1 MSKSGKNVDFAA
13 ALENSFARWDFIHEH
28 GCSDPFWADGVNM
41 NLVRNHI
48 MYYKQQLSEKATL
61 FLLPKAYYRE
71 VPPEVDNNYMAR
83 PDEIRQNAARSMQ
96 IIDADENLKFV
107 QQQSVH
113 LTEKQLKQ
121 LCVPAIL
128 GYAENLR
135 RAISEDDLLTMRRYE
150 NPNGYLESFQSAA
163 QKAVRRKSLPEW
175 SQFRLMRTRNT
186 RSLTNAI
193 VHQMSKSKLIPHR
206 RFRKIMFSLRCSERS
221 FLWHLK

>member
-1 MSKSGKNVDFAA
+1 MSKSGMNVDYAA
-13 ALENSFARWDFIHEH
+13 ALENSFARWDFIHEY

-48 MYYKQQLSEKATL
+48 MYYKQQLSEEATL

-163 QKAVRRKSLPEW
+163 QKLRSPEI
-175 SQFRLMRTRNT
+175 
-186 RSLTNAI
+186 LTG
-193 VHQMSKSKLIPHR
+193 MESIPADEDEEYEE
-206 RFRKIMFSLRCSERS
+206 LDECDCSPNEQIKADPAPEVQEHYVQLTL
-221 FLWHLK
+221 F

>member
-1 MSKSGKNVDFAA
+1 MSKSGMNVDYAA
-13 ALENSFARWDFIHEH
+13 ALENSFARWDFIHEY

-48 MYYKQQLSEKATL
+48 MYYKQQLSEEATL

-121 LCVPAIL
+121 LCIPAIL

-163 QKAVRRKSLPEW
+163 QKLRSPEI
-175 SQFRLMRTRNT
+175 
-186 RSLTNAI
+186 LTG
-193 VHQMSKSKLIPHR
+193 MESIPADEDEEYEE
-206 RFRKIMFSLRCSERS
+206 LDECDCSPNEQIKADPAPEVQEKYVQLTL
-221 FLWHLK
+221 F

>member
-1 MSKSGKNVDFAA
+1 MSKSGKNVDYAA

-48 MYYKQQLSEKATL
+48 MYYKQKLSEEATL
-61 FLLPKAYYRE
+61 FLLPEAYYRE
-71 VPPEVDNNYMAR
+71 VPPEVDNNFMAR

-121 LCVPAIL
+121 LCIPAIL

-163 QKAVRRKSLPEW
+163 QKLRSPEI
-175 SQFRLMRTRNT
+175 
-186 RSLTNAI
+186 LTG
-193 VHQMSKSKLIPHR
+193 MESIPADEDEEYEE
-206 RFRKIMFSLRCSERS
+206 LDECDCSPNEQIKADPAPEVQENYVQLTL
-221 FLWHLK
+221 F

>member
-1 MSKSGKNVDFAA
+1 MSKSGMNVDYAA
-13 ALENSFARWDFIHEH
+13 ALEISFARWDFIHEY

-48 MYYKQQLSEKATL
+48 MYYKQQLSEEATL

-96 IIDADENLKFV
+96 IIDADDNLKFV

-163 QKAVRRKSLPEW
+163 QKLRSPEI
-175 SQFRLMRTRNT
+175 
-186 RSLTNAI
+186 LTG
-193 VHQMSKSKLIPHR
+193 MESIPADEDEEYEE
-206 RFRKIMFSLRCSERS
+206 LDECDCSPNEQIKADPAPEVQENYVQLTL
-221 FLWHLK
+221 F

>member
-1 MSKSGKNVDFAA
+1 MSKSGMNVDYAA
-13 ALENSFARWDFIHEH
+13 ALENSFARWDFIHEY

-48 MYYKQQLSEKATL
+48 MYYKQQLSEEATL

-121 LCVPAIL
+121 LCIPAIL

-163 QKAVRRKSLPEW
+163 QKLRSPEI
-175 SQFRLMRTRNT
+175 
-186 RSLTNAI
+186 LTG
-193 VHQMSKSKLIPHR
+193 MESIPADEDEEYEE
-206 RFRKIMFSLRCSERS
+206 LDECDCSPNEQIKADPAPEVQENYVQLTL
-221 FLWHLK
+221 F

>member
-1 MSKSGKNVDFAA
+1 MNVDYAA
-13 ALENSFARWDFIHEH
+13 ALENSFARWDFIHEY

-48 MYYKQQLSEKATL
+48 MYYKQQLSEEATL

-128 GYAENLR
+128 GYAEILR
-135 RAISEDDLLTMRRYE
+135 RAISEDDLLTMRRY
-150 NPNGYLESFQSAA
+150 PL
-163 QKAVRRKSLPEW
+163 L
-175 SQFRLMRTRNT
+175 
-186 RSLTNAI
+186 
-193 VHQMSKSKLIPHR
+193 
-206 RFRKIMFSLRCSERS
+206 
-221 FLWHLK
+221 

>member
-28 GCSDPFWADGVNM
+28 GCSDPFWADGVNI

-48 MYYKQQLSEKATL
+48 MYYKQQLSEEATL

-71 VPPEVDNNYMAR
+71 VPPEVDNNSMAR

-163 QKAVRRKSLPEW
+163 QKLRSPEIHTGME
-175 SQFRLMRTRNT
+175 SIPADEDEELDECDCSPNEQIKADPAPEVQENYVQ
-186 RSLTNAI
+186 LT
-193 VHQMSKSKLIPHR
+193 L
-206 RFRKIMFSLRCSERS
+206 F
-221 FLWHLK
+221 

>member
-1 MSKSGKNVDFAA
+1 MSKSGKSVDYAA
-13 ALENSFARWDFIHEH
+13 ALENSFARWDYIHEH

-48 MYYKQQLSEKATL
+48 MYYKQKLSEEATL
-61 FLLPKAYYRE
+61 FLLPEAYYRE
-71 VPPEVDNNYMAR
+71 VPPEVDNNFMAR

-163 QKAVRRKSLPEW
+163 QKLRSPEI
-175 SQFRLMRTRNT
+175 
-186 RSLTNAI
+186 LTG
-193 VHQMSKSKLIPHR
+193 MESIPADEDEEYEE
-206 RFRKIMFSLRCSERS
+206 LDECDCSPNEQIKADPAPEVQENYVQLTL
-221 FLWHLK
+221 F

>member
-1 MSKSGKNVDFAA
+1 MSKSGMNVDYAA
-13 ALENSFARWDFIHEH
+13 ALENSFARWDFIHEY

-48 MYYKQQLSEKATL
+48 MYYKQQLSEEATL

-83 PDEIRQNAARSMQ
+83 PDEIRQNAARSMR

-163 QKAVRRKSLPEW
+163 QKLRSPEI
-175 SQFRLMRTRNT
+175 
-186 RSLTNAI
+186 LTG
-193 VHQMSKSKLIPHR
+193 MESIPADEDEEYEE
-206 RFRKIMFSLRCSERS
+206 LDECDCSPNEQIKADPAPEVQENYVQLTL
-221 FLWHLK
+221 F

>member
-1 MSKSGKNVDFAA
+1 MSKSGKNVDYAA

-48 MYYKQQLSEKATL
+48 MYYKQKLSEEATL
-61 FLLPKAYYRE
+61 FLLPEAYYRE
-71 VPPEVDNNYMAR
+71 VPPEVDNNFMAR

-121 LCVPAIL
+121 LCIPAIL

-150 NPNGYLESFQSAA
+150 NPNGYLESFQSVA
-163 QKAVRRKSLPEW
+163 QKLRSPEI
-175 SQFRLMRTRNT
+175 
-186 RSLTNAI
+186 LTG
-193 VHQMSKSKLIPHR
+193 MESIPADEDEEYEE
-206 RFRKIMFSLRCSERS
+206 LDECDCSPNEQIKADPAPEVQENYVQLTL
-221 FLWHLK
+221 F

>member
-13 ALENSFARWDFIHEH
+13 ALENSFARWEFIHEH

-48 MYYKQQLSEKATL
+48 MYYKQQLSEEATL

-163 QKAVRRKSLPEW
+163 QKLRSPEI
-175 SQFRLMRTRNT
+175 
-186 RSLTNAI
+186 LTG
-193 VHQMSKSKLIPHR
+193 MESIPADEDEEYEE
-206 RFRKIMFSLRCSERS
+206 LDECDCSPNEQIKADPAPEVQENYVQLTL
-221 FLWHLK
+221 F

>member
-1 MSKSGKNVDFAA
+1 MSKSGMNVGYAA
-13 ALENSFARWDFIHEH
+13 ALENSFARWDFIHEY

-48 MYYKQQLSEKATL
+48 MYYKQQLSEEATL

-121 LCVPAIL
+121 LCIPAIL

-163 QKAVRRKSLPEW
+163 QKLRSPEI
-175 SQFRLMRTRNT
+175 
-186 RSLTNAI
+186 LTG
-193 VHQMSKSKLIPHR
+193 MESIPADEDEEYEE
-206 RFRKIMFSLRCSERS
+206 LDECDCSPNEQIKADPAPEVQENYVQLTL
-221 FLWHLK
+221 F

>member
-1 MSKSGKNVDFAA
+1 MSKSGKNVDYAA
-13 ALENSFARWDFIHEH
+13 ALENSFARWDYIREH

-48 MYYKQQLSEKATL
+48 MYYKQQLSEEATL

-83 PDEIRQNAARSMQ
+83 PDEIRQNAVRSMQ

-121 LCVPAIL
+121 LCIPAIL

-163 QKAVRRKSLPEW
+163 QKLRSPEI
-175 SQFRLMRTRNT
+175 
-186 RSLTNAI
+186 LTG
-193 VHQMSKSKLIPHR
+193 MESIPADEDEEYEE
-206 RFRKIMFSLRCSERS
+206 LDECDCSPNEQIKADS
-221 FLWHLK
+221 APEVQENYVQLTLF